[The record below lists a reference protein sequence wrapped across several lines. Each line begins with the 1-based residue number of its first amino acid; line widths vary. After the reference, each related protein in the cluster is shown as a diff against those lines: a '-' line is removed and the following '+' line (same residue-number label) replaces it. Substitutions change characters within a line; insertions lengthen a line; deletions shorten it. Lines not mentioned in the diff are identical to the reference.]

1 MSKNTNSTRSI
12 DVTEGHRRMI
22 ITLASI
28 ILILSITACA
38 KNEQKS
44 GENETADAV
53 ATELSD
59 AEMASLMKQVAES
72 DVSRSYGEYLKDEAF
87 ADAEI
92 FGVDRDGDQGTAYAY
107 LYDGEYVVFKDKAY
121 EMSGS
126 AGEVI
131 IKFTYREDDVTLSE
145 IIWSA
150 DGDDHENWMKENFPA
165 EALRKAKNYIAY
177 DSNGRSLLGSKVNE
191 TVAETM
197 GVPVETENLL
207 MIDTDNE
214 TYELIKTIDGNDGTF
229 DTETLESG
237 NLKDL

>member
-12 DVTEGHRRMI
+12 DVTKGHRRMI

-126 AGEVI
+126 SGEVI
-131 IKFTYREDDVTLSE
+131 IKFTVTLSE

>member
-12 DVTEGHRRMI
+12 DVTKGHRRMI

-126 AGEVI
+126 AGEV
-131 IKFTYREDDVTLSE
+131 YRGSDSGRSALHGRCGTGLSE
-145 IIWSA
+145 P
-150 DGDDHENWMKENFPA
+150 FPPH
-165 EALRKAKNYIAY
+165 RY
-177 DSNGRSLLGSKVNE
+177 SVRRGSP
-191 TVAETM
+191 A
-197 GVPVETENLL
+197 P
-207 MIDTDNE
+207 
-214 TYELIKTIDGNDGTF
+214 
-229 DTETLESG
+229 
-237 NLKDL
+237 

>member
-1 MSKNTNSTRSI
+1 MKNIVKSFNFVKKKLST
-12 DVTEGHRRMI
+12 VTQ
-22 ITLASI
+22 
-28 ILILSITACA
+28 TAVKA
-38 KNEQKS
+38 TQNAYQVTQ
-44 GENETADAV
+44 NAV
-53 ATELSD
+53 NKTVNMLEDNQS
-59 AEMASLMKQVAES
+59 
-72 DVSRSYGEYLKDEAF
+72 GEYLKDEAF

>member
-12 DVTEGHRRMI
+12 DVTKGHRRMI

-131 IKFTYREDDVTLSE
+131 IKFTYREDDSTANVVYSKLTADYTLDGYIRHPAFYYGEYTGSE
-145 IIWSA
+145 GITN
-150 DGDDHENWMKENFPA
+150 ENSG
-165 EALRKAKNYIAY
+165 YIA
-177 DSNGRSLLGSKVNE
+177 GGVEVTGIWISKYE
-191 TVAETM
+191 A
-197 GVPVETENLL
+197 GY
-207 MIDTDNE
+207 TD
-214 TYELIKTIDGNDGTF
+214 
-229 DTETLESG
+229 
-237 NLKDL
+237 